1 MAVGS
6 STVTTI
12 NSGRVP
18 DAIELNKRFSELLTR
33 HGAKNQRT
41 MLLLSSTPIRMVSS
55 YEAENQAEL
64 GKVGD
69 ALMADPQ
76 FQPLMTEAFGEGG
89 PCGGYVTENWIEV

>member
-12 NSGRVP
+12 NTGRVP
-18 DAIELNKRFSELLTR
+18 DAMAINEKFSKLLAG
-33 HGAKNQRT
+33 HGAKNPRT

-55 YEAENQAEL
+55 YEAEDQAEL
-64 GKVGD
+64 GKIGD

-89 PCGGYVTENWIEV
+89 PCSGYVTENWIEV